1 MTTVPQA
8 IDRLGGPEAV
18 DKMIERFYAKVR
30 ADPSLAPFFES
41 SDMAHLL
48 AMQREFIAAAL
59 GDDSSY
65 SMSAIHQAHAGRGI
79 RGRHFVR
86 FLDLF
91 LESLEESGLDAE
103 NSIDVDRVLERMALA
118 ASDVIDEVGVD
129 G

>member
-1 MTTVPQA
+1 
-8 IDRLGGPEAV
+8 
-18 DKMIERFYAKVR
+18 
-30 ADPSLAPFFES
+30 
-41 SDMAHLL
+41 
-48 AMQREFIAAAL
+48 
-59 GDDSSY
+59 
-65 SMSAIHQAHAGRGI
+65 
-79 RGRHFVR
+79 VR